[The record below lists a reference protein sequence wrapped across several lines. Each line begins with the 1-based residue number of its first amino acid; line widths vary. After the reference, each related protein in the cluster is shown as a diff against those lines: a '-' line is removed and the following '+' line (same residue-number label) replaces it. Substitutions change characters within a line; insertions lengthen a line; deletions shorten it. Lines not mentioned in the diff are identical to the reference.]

1 MTLTEAIFKLN
12 PIIITMRGEVAYD
25 KSNNIVSYNLQD
37 ATNEM
42 NISNCEDKA
51 KQLLKNT
58 DWTEIP
64 SVVDTKN
71 TPHLTNQS
79 DFITYRNQI
88 RALAVNPVTNP
99 TWPTIPTEQWS

>member
-1 MTLTEAIFKLN
+1 MTIEAAIFILN
-12 PIIITMRGEVAYD
+12 PSVVKIVGTTAYD
-25 KSNNIVSYNLQD
+25 KDDNVVEYNLQD

-42 NISNCEDKA
+42 NISNCGDKA

-88 RALAVNPVTNP
+88 RALAVNPVKVALN
-99 TWPTIPTEQWS
+99 